1 MPLVPGT
8 RVGPYEVVSAIGAG
22 GMGEVYRARDAKLG
36 RDVALKILPGSFARD
51 AERVARLQREAQVLA
66 SLNHQHIAQIYGV
79 EGDALVMELVDGP
92 TLADRIAQ
100 GPLPLDEA
108 LPIARQIA
116 EALEAA
122 HEQGIIHR
130 DLKPANIKIR
140 PDGTVKVLDFGL
152 AKLSGP
158 AEAGHYVPGA
168 DRSVRLQADPAQS
181 PTITSP
187 VLVSGAG
194 MILGTAAYMAPEQ
207 ARGKAVDK
215 RADIWAFGVVL
226 YEMLTG
232 VGLFAGETITDVLAS
247 VVRQDPDLSR
257 VPANVRP
264 LLRRCLEKDPRR
276 RLRDIGDAMP
286 LLETVAEATVQ
297 PAPGRAARV
306 AWSAAAL
313 LLVTTIAAAGMA
325 IWFSRLAPVDL
336 PEVRLEIATPLGDE
350 TAFALSPDGRQ
361 MVFAAALEGD
371 SQLWIRQ
378 LDREGARSVPGTE
391 GAAYPFWSPDG
402 RSVAFFSG
410 QKLKRVDLA
419 GGGASIL
426 ADAPAHRGGTWGAD
440 GTILFVPGNSSPVM
454 RIPAAGGRPTEALPL
469 KRPGE
474 ASHRFPSFLP
484 DGSQFLFFVTGGP
497 EVQGLHVGSLAS
509 RDSRRLVESDS
520 AGVFVP
526 PDAVLFRREDSL
538 VAQRFDA
545 GTLALLGEP
554 FPVADGVAFDGTTAG
569 TIGVS
574 ASRAGTFA
582 YRPFVRAPQQLV
594 WFDRAGTQ
602 VGVVGDPIPG
612 VGQVRLSPDGRTVAV
627 TRRVNGNTDVWLVET
642 TRGALRRLTSDA
654 AFDSGARWSPDGKSV
669 AFFSSR
675 FHGEGVND
683 LFSKMIDGSEPE
695 TAIVESAANKNVLD
709 WSGGGR
715 TILFMNTA
723 ATGSRDIWAM
733 SLDDRKPYPVV
744 ELPSDEA
751 DAALSPD
758 GRWLAYQS
766 NETGTHQIYV
776 RAFPAPGR
784 TVAISTDGGSAPRWR
799 GDGREILYASGN
811 RLMAVSVMPRE
822 DGMITA
828 AAPIMLFTRPELG
841 AWDVAKDGQRFL
853 MNVRQGAPSSPPL
866 TVVLNWRRGR

>member
-1 MPLVPGT
+1 
-8 RVGPYEVVSAIGAG
+8 
-22 GMGEVYRARDAKLG
+22 MGEVYRARDATLG
-36 RDVALKILPGSFARD
+36 RDVALKILPESFARD
-51 AERVARLQREAQVLA
+51 ADRVARFWREAQVLA
-66 SLNHQHIAQIYGV
+66 SLNHQYIAQIYGV
-79 EGDALVMELVDGP
+79 EGGALVMELVEGP

-122 HEQGIIHR
+122 HEQGIVHR
-130 DLKPANIKIR
+130 DLKPANIKVR
-140 PDGTVKVLDFGL
+140 PDGAVKVLDFGL
-152 AKLSGP
+152 AKLIDRGP
-158 AEAGHYVPGA
+158 PEGGPHIPTDVGAGFSRA
-168 DRSVRLQADPAQS
+168 DLS

-194 MILGTAAYMAPEQ
+194 MILGTAAYMSPEQ

-286 LLETVAEATVQ
+286 LLDTAAETTVQ
-297 PAPGRAARV
+297 PAPGRAARA
-306 AWSAAAL
+306 AWSVAAL
-313 LLVTTIAAAGMA
+313 LLVTTLTAAGLA
-325 IWFSRLAPVDL
+325 IWYSRPGSVDL
-336 PEVRLEIATPLGDE
+336 SEIRLEMATPLGDE

-440 GTILFVPGNSSPVM
+440 GTILFVAENSSSVM
-454 RIPAAGGRPTEALPL
+454 RIPAAGGRPMEALPL
-469 KRPGE
+469 ERPGQ
-474 ASHRFPSFLP
+474 ASHRYPSFLP
-484 DGSQFLFFVTGGP
+484 DGRQFLFFVSGGP
-497 EVQGLHVGSLAS
+497 DVRGLHVGSLDS

-520 AGVFVP
+520 AGVFVL

-545 GTLALLGEP
+545 RTLALLGDV
-554 FPVADGVAFDGTTAG
+554 FPVADRVAFDDNTAG

-574 ASRAGTFA
+574 ASRTGTFA
-582 YRPFVRAPQQLV
+582 YRPFARAPQQLV
-594 WFDRAGTQ
+594 WLDRAGTQ

-612 VGQVRLSPDGRTVAV
+612 LSRNADPRLSPDGRTVTV
-627 TRRVNGNTDVWLVET
+627 ERRVNGNSDIWLVET

-654 AFDSGARWSPDGKSV
+654 ALEGGGRWSPDGKSV

-683 LFSKMIDGSEPE
+683 LFSKMVDGSEPE
-695 TAIVESAANKNVLD
+695 TAIVESPANKNVLD
-709 WSGGGR
+709 WSGDGR
-715 TILFMNTA
+715 IILFLNTT
-723 ATGSRDIWAM
+723 ATASRDIWAM

-744 ELPSDEA
+744 ERPSDEP

-758 GRWLAYQS
+758 GRWLVYQS
-766 NETGTHQIYV
+766 NETGTHQIYL

-811 RLMAVSVMPRE
+811 RLMAVSVMPQE
-822 DGMITA
+822 NGVITA
-828 AAPIMLFTRPELG
+828 AAPVMLFTRPELG
-841 AWDVAKDGQRFL
+841 EWDVSKDGQRFL
-853 MNVRQGAPSSPPL
+853 MNVRQGAPSNPPL